1 MAQGKS
7 LLFIPD
13 ISGFTKF
20 VQTTEAEHSQHV
32 IAELLEILIE
42 ANTQDLSLA
51 EVEGDAL
58 FFYKDGEVPSQEKLL
73 AQIETMFTAF
83 YSHLKMLETNRICPC
98 TACATAPQ
106 LQLKIVAHCADL
118 QFIEVGGR
126 RKPFG
131 PQVIEA
137 HRLLKNSID
146 SENYA
151 LISCDLANHIELPLN
166 YGSKVFQFTKSKDNY
181 DGKDVDYIYALI
193 DRNNLNL
200 LEFTMAQKVNF
211 DKPPQIYLEREFPVS
226 AETLIEYIT
235 NFKYRHHWVEGV
247 DRFEYNENEV
257 TRLGSEHICVINN
270 KHLNIVTVTRDHPQE
285 EYLHGE
291 MTTSVP
297 VFDEFYTFY
306 GTRPLSESSC
316 LLVAEAFW
324 KVRSP
329 IKKIMIK
336 LVAKRAFQKN
346 LTSSVNALFEY
357 VTSKTESE
365 TTNSSV

>member
-7 LLFIPD
+7 LLFMPD

-20 VQTTEAEHSQHV
+20 VQSTEAEHSQHV

-58 FFYKDGEVPSQEKLL
+58 FFYKEGEVPSQEKLL

-98 TACATAPQ
+98 AACATAPQ
-106 LQLKIVAHCADL
+106 LQLKIIAHCADL

-137 HRLLKNSID
+137 HRLLKNSIA

-151 LISCDLANHIELPLN
+151 LISSKLATHIELPLN
-166 YGSKVFQFTKSKDNY
+166 YGSKLFQFHKGRDSY
-181 DGKDVDYIYALI
+181 DGKDVDYIYTII

-200 LEFTMAQKVNF
+200 LEFTRAKKVSF
-211 DKPPQIYLEREFPVS
+211 DKPAQIYLEREFPVP
-226 AETLIEYIT
+226 AKTLIEYIT
-235 NFKYRHHWVEGV
+235 NLKYRHLWVEGV
-247 DRFEYNENEV
+247 DRFEYDENEV

-270 KHLNIVTVTRDHPQE
+270 KHLNIVAVTRDHAQDE
-285 EYLHGE
+285 FLHGE

-297 VFDEFYTFY
+297 LFDEFYTFY
-306 GTRPLSESSC
+306 GTRPLSENSS
-316 LLVAEAFW
+316 LLITEAYW
-324 KVRSP
+324 KARSP
-329 IKKIMIK
+329 IKKIVIKLLARRTFQKTLSRSVDALYK
-336 LVAKRAFQKN
+336 LVASKN
-346 LTSSVNALFEY
+346 DLETVN
-357 VTSKTESE
+357 V
-365 TTNSSV
+365 